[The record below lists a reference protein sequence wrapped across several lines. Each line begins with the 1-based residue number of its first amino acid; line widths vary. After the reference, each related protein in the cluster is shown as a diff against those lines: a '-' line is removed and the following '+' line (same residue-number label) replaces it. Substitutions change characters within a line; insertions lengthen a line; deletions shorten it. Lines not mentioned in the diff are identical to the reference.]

1 MDGHK
6 PTALSSPMSAEVDAF
21 RKVHGDAAAF
31 HITLDI
37 YYQLH
42 PGPFIVR
49 RRLLPSDYA
58 ST

>member
-1 MDGHK
+1 
-6 PTALSSPMSAEVDAF
+6 MSAEVEAF

-49 RRLLPSDYA
+49 RRLLPSDNA